1 MAKNAKEMRYALDGD
16 IWIAESGTEFPE
28 SISDPLDKAFAN
40 LGYATPDG
48 STATQS
54 VDSNDVEVW
63 QEAEP
68 VDKRVTKRTYTFA
81 AQLVQTNREVYSA
94 AFGGGEWTEPAPGE
108 YEYLPPASTDR
119 LPEYALVVDIEE
131 EDVHDRILIP
141 RCVMAEE
148 VAVQY
153 VRNEAAKYPL
163 TFTALAPGSGL
174 RPWRLQSNNAD
185 LAPTGS

>member
-1 MAKNAKEMRYALDGD
+1 MAKNAKEMRYALDGN
-16 IWIAESGTEFPE
+16 IWIAESGATLPD
-28 SISDPLDKAFAN
+28 SISTDLDPEFGN
-40 LGYATPDG
+40 LGYSTEDG
-48 STATQS
+48 VTATQS
-54 VDSNDVEVW
+54 VSADDVKVW

-68 VDKRVTKRTYTFA
+68 VDKRVTERTFTLA
-81 AQLVQTNREVYSA
+81 VQLVQTNRDVYAA
-94 AFGGGEWTEPAPGE
+94 AFGGGEWKETKPGE

-119 LPEYALVVDIEE
+119 LPEYSLIVDIEE

-163 TFTALAPGSGL
+163 TFTALAPGGGAL
-174 RPWRLQSNNAD
+174 PWRRQSNNPD
-185 LAPTGS
+185 VAPGS